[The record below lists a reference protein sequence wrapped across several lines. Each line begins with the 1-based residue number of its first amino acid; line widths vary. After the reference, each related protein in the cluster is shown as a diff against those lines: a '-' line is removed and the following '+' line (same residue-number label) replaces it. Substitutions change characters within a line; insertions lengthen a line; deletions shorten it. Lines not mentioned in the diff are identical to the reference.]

1 MSDHVPPTEVGGP
14 GSPAG
19 APGIAGSEVSVE
31 PQLMAQSI
39 AQSAADSRPS
49 RRRGTVLIAGAAA
62 AVLALVGGG
71 IWAAQ
76 NFFSSGPDP
85 AQAIPANA
93 LGMVRW
99 NLDPSGSQKIEAF
112 RMLNKFPSAK
122 KDMRL
127 DKSEDLRKSMFDTLF
142 GDTDCEKVSFDKAI
156 KPWLGSTLAA
166 AALPKGQD
174 DVEAI
179 GVLSITD
186 QEAAKK
192 GLDQVVQ
199 CSAGDIGVAVTEDW
213 AVIASSQS
221 VAEAAVKAAAKSP
234 LADDKDYNKLVEAA
248 GPEGIATLFV
258 AKSATEQLGAIGIPS
273 MGGALG
279 GADDEFDPDSP
290 MMTRKQLREMGFS
303 KTEARQ
309 FMRQQ
314 RRDMNDPAFDDS
326 EFANDGAPSALTSGL
341 VQALTDFSG
350 MAATMRFAD
359 AGMEIEAASG
369 MQGGSIYAGASGTEA
384 VSALPD
390 NTVAAFGLGL
400 NQQWFDVVKAASD
413 SETFDDDIA
422 KWSEQSGVA
431 LPEDV
436 TTLLGTSFSF
446 SVSKDFVADDPSG
459 QNPPMQGWAF
469 KTKGDA
475 QQVSDVLDKLR
486 AQVRPRDA
494 GNLESEARGDWVVV
508 SPDSSYRSELL
519 AGGKLGETSA
529 YQSVITQDKPSSVLF
544 FNFERASELLTSLG
558 ADSKDVAELKPLQAL
573 GLQTWQED
581 GLTHSL
587 MKLTT
592 D

>member
-1 MSDHVPPTEVGGP
+1 
-14 GSPAG
+14 
-19 APGIAGSEVSVE
+19 
-31 PQLMAQSI
+31 MAQPT
-39 AQSAADSRPS
+39 AQSAAESRPS

-76 NFFSSGPDP
+76 NFFSAGPDP

-248 GPEGIATLFV
+248 GPEGIATLYV

-303 KTEARQ
+303 KKEARQ

-314 RRDMNDPAFDDS
+314 RRDMNDPAFGDSGFADDAS
-326 EFANDGAPSALTSGL
+326 SALTSGV

-369 MQGGSIYAGASGTEA
+369 MPGGSIYAGASGTEA

-390 NTVAAFGLGL
+390 NTVAAFGFGL

-413 SETFDDDIA
+413 SETFDDDVA

-436 TTLLGTSFSF
+436 TTLLGRSFSF
-446 SVSKDFVADDPSG
+446 SVSKDSVADDPSA
-459 QNPPMQGWAF
+459 QDLPMKGWAF

-475 QQVSDVLDKLR
+475 EQVSAVLDKLQTQ
-486 AQVRPRDA
+486 ARPRDA
-494 GNLESEARGDWVVV
+494 GIFEREARGDWVVV
-508 SPDSSYRSELL
+508 SPDSDYRAELL
-519 AGGKLGETSA
+519 EGGKLGETSA
-529 YQSVITQDKPSSVLF
+529 YQSVITHDKPSSVLF
-544 FNFERASELLTSLG
+544 FNFDAASGLFTSLG
-558 ADSKDVAELKPLQAL
+558 AEAKDVAELEPLQAL
-573 GLQTWQED
+573 GLQTWQD
-581 GLTHSL
+581 GGLSHSL
-587 MKLTT
+587 LKLTT

>member
-1 MSDHVPPTEVGGP
+1 MSDHVPPTEVGGL
-14 GSPAG
+14 GLPAG
-19 APGIAGSEVSVE
+19 APGVEGSEVSME
-31 PQLMAQSI
+31 PQSVV
-39 AQSAADSRPS
+39 SSRPS
-49 RRRGTVLIAGAAA
+49 RRRGTALIAGAAV

-76 NFFSSGPDP
+76 NFFSAGPDP

-93 LGMVRW
+93 LGMVRL
-99 NLDPSGSQKIEAF
+99 NLDPSGSQKIEAL

-122 KDMRL
+122 KDMKV
-127 DKSEDLRKSMFDTLF
+127 DKSEDLRKSIFDMFVEH
-142 GDTDCEKVSFDKAI
+142 TDCEQVSFDKEI

-166 AALPKGQD
+166 AALPKGKD
-174 DVEAI
+174 GVEPI
-179 GVLSITD
+179 GVLAITD

-192 GLDQVVQ
+192 GLDQLVQ
-199 CSAGDIGVAVTEDW
+199 CTAGDIGVATTEDW

-221 VAEAAVKAAAKSP
+221 VADAAVKAATKSP
-234 LADDKDYNKLVEAA
+234 LADDKAYNKLVDAA
-248 GPEGIATLFV
+248 GSEGIATLYV
-258 AKSATEQLGAIGIPS
+258 AKAASDQLAALSDDS
-273 MGGALG
+273 M
-279 GADDEFDPDSP
+279 GADDGFDAGSP
-290 MMTRKQLREMGFS
+290 MMTRKQLRKMGFT
-303 KTEARQ
+303 KKEIRQ

-314 RRDMNDPAFDDS
+314 RRDLNDPAFKDPEFSDS
-326 EFANDGAPSALTSGL
+326 APNAFTAGIAKA
-341 VQALTDFSG
+341 VTNFDG
-350 MAATMRFAD
+350 MAATIRFAD
-359 AGMEIEAASG
+359 AGMEFESAAG
-369 MQGGSIYAGASGTEA
+369 MKGDSLYAGATGVEA
-384 VSALPD
+384 VSTLPD
-390 NTVAAFGLGL
+390 DTIAAFGMGL
-400 NQQWFDVVKAASD
+400 NRQWFDVIKAASD
-413 SETFDDDIA
+413 SETFDDDVA
-422 KWSEQSGVA
+422 TLSEESGLA
-431 LPEDV
+431 WPEDV

-558 ADSKDVAELKPLQAL
+558 ADSKNVAELKPLQAL